1 MGFYR
6 RDTMSPLVSIFSLS
20 IYSMARIKPFKG
32 LRPPVNLVEKVS
44 SRPYDVLSSEEA
56 RAEAKGN
63 EMSLYHIIKPEID
76 FPECTDE
83 HDERVYTKAREN
95 FDLFQEKGWLVEDAK
110 ENYYVYAQ
118 TMNGKTQYGLVV
130 GAWVEDYMNGVIKK
144 HELTRRD
151 KEEDRMKHVR
161 VNNANLEPVFFAY
174 PDNAE
179 LDAIVARYTNA
190 APIYDFVADIDGFGH
205 KFWIIDQEADIKRIT
220 EIFAGFEALYIAD
233 GHHRSAAAALV
244 GAEKAKNNPNHKGD
258 EEYNYFMAVCF
269 PANQLTVIDYNRVV
283 KDLNGL
289 SEADFLKAL
298 EKNFIVEK
306 KGADIYKPAKLH
318 NFALYLGG
326 TWYSLTA
333 KPGTYNDNDPIGVLD
348 VTISSNLILD
358 EILGIKDL
366 RSDKRIDFVG
376 GIRGLG
382 ELKKR
387 VDSGEMKVALALYPV
402 TMKQIMDIADT
413 GNIMPPKTT
422 WFEPKLRSGIVVHKL
437 D

>member
-1 MGFYR
+1 
-6 RDTMSPLVSIFSLS
+6 
-20 IYSMARIKPFKG
+20 MAVIKPFKG
-32 LRPPVNLVEKVS
+32 IRPPKSMVEEVA
-44 SRPYDVLSSEEA
+44 SRPYDVLNSAEA
-56 RAEAKGN
+56 RAEAGDN
-63 EMSLYHIIKPEID
+63 EKSLYHIIKPEIN
-76 FPECTDE
+76 FPEGTDE
-83 HDERVYTKAREN
+83 HDPCVYESAAEH
-95 FDLFQEKGWLVEDAK
+95 FQMFQDKGWLVQDEK

-118 TMNGKTQYGLVV
+118 TMNGKPQYGLVV
-130 GAWVEDYMNGVIKK
+130 GAYVPDYMNGVIKK

-161 VNNANLEPVFFAY
+161 VNNANIEPVFFAY

-179 LDAIVARYTNA
+179 LDAIVAKYTA
-190 APIYDFVADIDGFGH
+190 GTPEYDFIAPGDGFGH
-205 KFWIIDQEADIKRIT
+205 TVWVIDQQEDIDAIT
-220 EIFAGFEALYIAD
+220 KAFAAMPALYIAD

-244 GAEKAKNNPNHKGD
+244 GAEKAKQNPNHKGD

-269 PANQLTVIDYNRVV
+269 PANQLTIIDYNRVV

-289 SEADFLKAL
+289 TPEEFLAAV
-298 EKNFIVEK
+298 EKNFIVEE
-306 KGADIYKPAKLH
+306 KGAEIYKPDALH
-318 NFALYLGG
+318 NFSLYLEGK
-326 TWYSLTA
+326 WYSLTA
-333 KPGTYNDNDPIGVLD
+333 KEGTYDDNDPIGVLD

-402 TMKQIMDIADT
+402 SMKQLMDIADT

-422 WFEPKLRSGIVVHKL
+422 WFEPKLRSGLIIHKL
-437 D
+437 V